1 MKLYSIDMLIHATA
15 YVRAETP
22 KKAKLLA
29 VQQLSYHEIELDD
42 AMSGA
47 QIVSG
52 EPFDSEYLPDV
63 SLSRAATIG
72 ATDSEPE
79 EVQ

>member
-22 KKAKLLA
+22 EEAARLA
-29 VQQLSYHEIELDD
+29 SQFTGLEIELDD
-42 AMSGA
+42 GMSET

-52 EPFDSEYLPDV
+52 LAYDDEDLPEA
-63 SLSRAATIG
+63 SLSPAATIG
-72 ATDSEPE
+72 VMNGEPE
-79 EVQ
+79 EVQP